1 MWCQRSY
8 QTWLFSTLSPA
19 VDWFWKWFLSI
30 CAFRVHCFSCLP
42 ACLPA
47 CKTNLIRI
55 LCKGK
60 GLNTLLWSILVK
72 DINRPDMK
80 NSIKKSDV
88 CCWHCGERN
97 CSCSS
102 VVVSFPCET
111 ISWVWCCNFS
121 LLVRADKQREKE
133 LNELILI
140 GTGILIYLLTSQKYR
155 LINNWKK
162 A

>member
-1 MWCQRSY
+1 
-8 QTWLFSTLSPA
+8 
-19 VDWFWKWFLSI
+19 
-30 CAFRVHCFSCLP
+30 
-42 ACLPA
+42 
-47 CKTNLIRI
+47 
-55 LCKGK
+55 
-60 GLNTLLWSILVK
+60 
-72 DINRPDMK
+72 MK
-80 NSIKKSDV
+80 NAIKKSDV

-102 VVVSFPCET
+102 VAVSFPCET
-111 ISWVWCCNFS
+111 EAGVWCCKLQVYFAGS
-121 LLVRADKQREKE
+121 AADKQREKE

>member
-1 MWCQRSY
+1 
-8 QTWLFSTLSPA
+8 
-19 VDWFWKWFLSI
+19 
-30 CAFRVHCFSCLP
+30 
-42 ACLPA
+42 
-47 CKTNLIRI
+47 
-55 LCKGK
+55 
-60 GLNTLLWSILVK
+60 
-72 DINRPDMK
+72 MK
-80 NSIKKSDV
+80 NAIKKSDV

-102 VVVSFPCET
+102 VAVSFPCET
-111 ISWVWCCNFS
+111 KAGVSVVLQLFFAGS
-121 LLVRADKQREKE
+121 ADKQRENE